1 MRPSPLLAA
10 DLSQEASPY
19 LRAHADDAVKW
30 QPFDDA
36 AFAQANRLDK
46 PILLTSGYLS
56 CYWCHRMAEDSFR
69 QQAVGAVI
77 NERFIPI
84 LLDRELEPEVD
95 AYLQAF
101 MTQQRGVGGWPLT
114 LILTPDAKLIAGFSY
129 QPAETVLKTLASFE
143 SSWTTQRGAVEAS
156 AVKKMVRLERSFGS
170 TSNAFPLNIKKLLK
184 NFLSQ
189 TERIADNDF
198 GGFGQTEK
206 FPFAPQLATLLH
218 IDSIQRDPQLRQFL
232 ETTLQAMIGGGLR
245 DHVGG
250 GFFRYSDTREWSA
263 PHFEQMLYT
272 QALLAPLLLNA
283 GKQWRKPA
291 YLDAS
296 REVLLGMIKFFQRD
310 DGLFRAALSA
320 VSKDGVAGGYYL
332 WSEKTLRQLLGKQF
346 SSVYPLPVGSQQYYL
361 PLIQAN
367 GKNRLDIREMLLTAR
382 TSRKLKTDEKAL
394 LGWNG
399 LALSAL
405 AQGIALS
412 PEISASGERLFKQLQ
427 PLLTTDELPRLIDT
441 QAAGPAQLADRVYLA
456 KGLYDWARATQNEAM
471 KTQLVTLLNDIY
483 KRFHLDGKWQAATD
497 KPLIGKLRSTAL
509 VDNELP
515 SASGVWLSLASQLLG
530 GNFSS
535 VSKAERESLIALQQA
550 LNTVREKLP
559 DTLEDNAFF
568 HGTSLTALLK
578 LSIQKHSQ
586 QEPAK

>member
-1 MRPSPLLAA
+1 MQSSPLLAA
-10 DLSQEASPY
+10 DLSQQASPY

-36 AFAQANRLDK
+36 AFAQAKRLDK

-77 NERFIPI
+77 NKRFIPI

-101 MTQQRGVGGWPLT
+101 MTQQRGFGGWPLT

-143 SSWTTQRGAVEAS
+143 SSWTTKRSAVEAS
-156 AVKKMVRLERSFGS
+156 AVKKMVRLEKSFGS
-170 TSNAFPLNIKKLLK
+170 TSNAFPLDIKKLLN

-218 IDSIQRDPQLRQFL
+218 IDSIHQDPQLRQFL

-250 GFFRYSDTREWSA
+250 GFFRYSDTHEWSA

-320 VSKDGVAGGYYL
+320 VSKDGIAGGYYL
-332 WSEKTLRQLLGKQF
+332 WSEKKLRQLLGKQYT
-346 SSVYPLPVGSQQYYL
+346 SVYPLPVGSQKHYL

-367 GKNRLDIREMLLTAR
+367 GKNRLNIREKLLTAR

-412 PEISASGERLFKQLQ
+412 PAISASGERLFKQLQ
-427 PLLTTDELPRLIDT
+427 PLLTAGELPRLIDT
-441 QAAGPAQLADRVYLA
+441 QAAGPAQLADQVYLA

-471 KTQLVTLLNDIY
+471 QTQLVTLLNDIY
-483 KRFHLDGKWQAATD
+483 KRFHLDGNWQAATD

-535 VSKAERESLIALQQA
+535 ESKAGRESLIALQQA